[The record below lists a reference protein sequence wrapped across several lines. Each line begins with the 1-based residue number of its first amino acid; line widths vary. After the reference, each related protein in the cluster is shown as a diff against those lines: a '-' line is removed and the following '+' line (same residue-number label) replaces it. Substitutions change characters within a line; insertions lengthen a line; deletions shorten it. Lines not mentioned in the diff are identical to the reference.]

1 MICYYIG
8 EIDKNVF
15 IVNMEILRH
24 ITDKFEVPEVLRPV
38 YRFSSYQNYHH
49 PPPQLLLLLKVISD
63 IPDREDVR
71 AGWVHI
77 RGVLAAL
84 PCLLHLLLLLPGH
97 NEGRHTTDIKLFIEN
112 YLLDDLLMK
121 TRQFFSDSINIRPGT
136 PRICFLVSTGS
147 PCLTVVSIPLST
159 TG

>member
-1 MICYYIG
+1 
-8 EIDKNVF
+8 
-15 IVNMEILRH
+15 MEILRH

-84 PCLLHLLLLLPGH
+84 PRLLHLLLLLPGH
-97 NEGRHTTDIKLFIEN
+97 NEGIHFTPRHTTDIKLFIEN
-112 YLLDDLLMK
+112 YLFYDLLK
-121 TRQFFSDSINIRPGT
+121 NTRPFF
-136 PRICFLVSTGS
+136 L
-147 PCLTVVSIPLST
+147 
-159 TG
+159 